1 LGIKPCPGTAARISS
16 TSEDACQ
23 KKRYGETVGTAAP
36 LLLLSLLLIPGESQ
50 LDWARRSRWLI
61 TPVGRQPMSSEAILR
76 SQRNPRRLKMKDK
89 MRGKAEEI
97 LGKVTDDKVLQVKG
111 KGRQQL
117 GGIKEAAKSVTYDRK
132 RSSEKR

>member
-1 LGIKPCPGTAARISS
+1 
-16 TSEDACQ
+16 
-23 KKRYGETVGTAAP
+23 
-36 LLLLSLLLIPGESQ
+36 
-50 LDWARRSRWLI
+50 
-61 TPVGRQPMSSEAILR
+61 
-76 SQRNPRRLKMKDK
+76 MKDK

-117 GGIKEAAKSVTYDRK
+117 GGIKQAAKSVAYDGK